1 MAYAGTRIT
10 TAAENPLCGRLKN
23 KYSGRIAAACD
34 PRRAAAAPA
43 RPVSKREAAV
53 RNIATPFES
62 TMEFVPAKAKAS
74 AAPRTAAP
82 ATAANARSSAVRA
95 DAAARRVAAYE
106 KTTPFARGTFSTAYQ
121 RAAGIRARAYDG
133 SEAAASRKREDERR
147 RANAAPRLFSKQ
159 WMTNL
164 FEGRTDEVRVKSSP
178 ISKGA
183 IVAILLVAAIVLMII
198 FSLSEIN
205 SFKQDI
211 SDLEGERLELK
222 TKIEQLSLDIDR
234 KNDVRTIEQV
244 ATEDIGMVKSNQVES
259 KYISLFEGD
268 RVEVVAKD
276 TGSGENLGIFS
287 TLLST
292 FGNNWETIRDY
303 ID

>member
-10 TAAENPLCGRLKN
+10 TAAENPLCGRLKD
-23 KYSGRIAAACD
+23 KYSARIAAACD
-34 PRRAAAAPA
+34 PRRAEVR
-43 RPVSKREAAV
+43 RPETKAQAAV
-53 RNIATPFES
+53 RKIASPFED
-62 TMEFVPAKAKAS
+62 TMQFVPAKARTQT
-74 AAPRTAAP
+74 APRENVRRAAP
-82 ATAANARSSAVRA
+82 AQDRRQ
-95 DAAARRVAAYE
+95 DAARRRVAAFE
-106 KTTPFARGTFSTAYQ
+106 KTTPFATGAYSGAYR
-121 RAAGIRARAYDG
+121 RAADIRARAYDG
-133 SEAAASRKREDERR
+133 SEAAASKKREAERR
-147 RANAAPRLFSKQ
+147 RAAAAPRLFSKK
-159 WMTNL
+159 WVDNL

-183 IVAILLVAAIVLMII
+183 IVAILLVAAIVLMVI

-211 SDLEGERLELK
+211 SALEGQRAQLRSE
-222 TKIEQLSLDIDR
+222 IEQLNLDIDR

-259 KYISLFEGD
+259 RYISLYEGD
-268 RVEVVAKD
+268 RVEVVGTENTD
-276 TGSGENLGIFS
+276 GENYGVFS

-292 FGNNWETIRDY
+292 FGNNWDTLRDY

>member
-10 TAAENPLCGRLKN
+10 TAAENPLCGRLKD
-23 KYSGRIAAACD
+23 KYSARIAAACD
-34 PRRAAAAPA
+34 PRRAEVR
-43 RPVSKREAAV
+43 RPETKAQAAV
-53 RNIATPFES
+53 RKIASPFED
-62 TMEFVPAKAKAS
+62 TMQFVPAKARTQT
-74 AAPRTAAP
+74 APRENVHRASPAQDRRQNAAQ
-82 ATAANARSSAVRA
+82 
-95 DAAARRVAAYE
+95 RRVAAFE
-106 KTTPFARGTFSTAYQ
+106 KTTPFATGAYSGAYR
-121 RAAGIRARAYDG
+121 RAADIRARAYDG
-133 SEAAASRKREDERR
+133 SEAAASKKREAERR
-147 RANAAPRLFSKQ
+147 RAAAAPRLFSKK
-159 WMTNL
+159 WVDNL

-183 IVAILLVAAIVLMII
+183 IVAILLVAAIVLMVI

-211 SDLEGERLELK
+211 SALEGQRAQLRSE
-222 TKIEQLSLDIDR
+222 IEQLNLDIDR

-259 KYISLFEGD
+259 RYISLYEGD
-268 RVEVVAKD
+268 RVEVVGTENTD
-276 TGSGENLGIFS
+276 GENYGVFS

-292 FGNNWETIRDY
+292 FGNNWDTLRDY

>member
-1 MAYAGTRIT
+1 MANAGTRIT
-10 TAAENPLCGRLKN
+10 TAAENPLCGRLKD

-34 PRRAAAAPA
+34 PRRETVQR
-43 RPVSKREAAV
+43 RPVSAREAAA
-53 RNIATPFES
+53 RKIATPFED
-62 TMEFVPAKAKAS
+62 TMEFVPARAKAQS
-74 AAPRTAAP
+74 NAKPRSN
-82 ATAANARSSAVRA
+82 NARPSAGTRGAVRT
-95 DAAARRVAAYE
+95 DAAQRRVAAYE
-106 KTTPFARGTFSTAYQ
+106 KTTPFSTGAFSEAYR
-121 RAAGIRARAYDG
+121 RAADIRARAYDG
-133 SEAAASRKREDERR
+133 SEAMASKKREADRR
-147 RANAAPRLFSKQ
+147 RASAAPRILSKKWFSD
-159 WMTNL
+159 L
-164 FEGRTDEVRVKSSP
+164 LEGRNDEVRVKSSP
-178 ISKGA
+178 ISKSA

-211 SDLEGERLELK
+211 SSLESQRAELK
-222 TKIEQLSLDIDR
+222 GQIEQLYLDIDR

-268 RVEVVAKD
+268 RVEVV
-276 TGSGENLGIFS
+276 SGEDKETENYGIFS

-292 FGNNWETIRDY
+292 FGSNWETLRDY

>member
-1 MAYAGTRIT
+1 MANAGTRTT
-10 TAAENPLCGRLKN
+10 TAAENPLCGRLKE

-34 PRRAAAAPA
+34 PRRETVQR
-43 RPVSKREAAV
+43 RPVSAREAAA
-53 RNIATPFES
+53 RKIATPFED
-62 TMEFVPAKAKAS
+62 TMEFVPARAKAKAQ
-74 AAPRTAAP
+74 PRANSNARP
-82 ATAANARSSAVRA
+82 ATSARSTVRT
-95 DAAARRVAAYE
+95 DAAQRRVAAYE
-106 KTTPFARGTFSTAYQ
+106 KTTPFSTGAFSEAYR
-121 RAAGIRARAYDG
+121 RAADIRARAYDG
-133 SEAAASRKREDERR
+133 SEAMASKKREADRR
-147 RANAAPRLFSKQ
+147 RASAAPRILSKKWFSD
-159 WMTNL
+159 L
-164 FEGRTDEVRVKSSP
+164 LEGRNDEVRVKSSP
-178 ISKGA
+178 ISKSA

-211 SDLEGERLELK
+211 SSLESQRAELK
-222 TKIEQLSLDIDR
+222 GQIEQLYLDIDR

-268 RVEVVAKD
+268 RVEVV
-276 TGSGENLGIFS
+276 SGEDEETENYGIFS

-292 FGNNWETIRDY
+292 FGSNWETLRDY